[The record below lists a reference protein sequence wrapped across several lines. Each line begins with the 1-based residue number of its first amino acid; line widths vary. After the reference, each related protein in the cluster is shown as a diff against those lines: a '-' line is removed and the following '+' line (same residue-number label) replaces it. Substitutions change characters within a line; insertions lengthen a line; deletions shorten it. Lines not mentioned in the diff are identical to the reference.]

1 MQYQQDSFTGLL
13 HANPVFK
20 HLTPAELDEIAG
32 ITELKHYAGD
42 ELVFSENQEAKF
54 LFLIK
59 TGSFVL
65 SLRNSDHKE
74 FGPGQL
80 FGEIAIINARLRTG
94 TVRANEPSSALTI
107 CGTRLFNS
115 ECVSPAT
122 ALKVVR
128 ALAEKITN
136 YLRSREQ
143 TSTLQL
149 IQEGESEH
157 VEFKSSLR
165 WNMHTRRKDH
175 SIEHAVLKTVCAF
188 MNAEGGTLLVGVN
201 DEGQILG
208 LKNDQFLNEDK
219 MMLHLTKLVSDRINP
234 LHNQFL
240 DMQVETIKG
249 KQVLRIECEAAT
261 APAYLTNGHD
271 EIFYVRTGPASTNL
285 PVSKIYDYI
294 SMRF

>member
-1 MQYQQDSFTGLL
+1 MQDHQDSFVSLL
-13 HANPVFK
+13 KSNPFF
-20 HLTPAELDEIAG
+20 AELSGGELAGLAG
-32 ITELKHYAGD
+32 ISELKHYAND

-54 LFLIK
+54 LFLVK
-59 TGSFVL
+59 TGTFVL

-74 FGPGQL
+74 FGPGKL
-80 FGEIAIINARLRTG
+80 FGEIAIINDQLRTG
-94 TVRANEPSSALTI
+94 TVRANEPASALTI
-107 CGTRLFNS
+107 CGTRLFNPKY
-115 ECVSPAT
+115 VKPGT
-122 ALKVVR
+122 ALKVVK
-128 ALAEKITN
+128 AMAVKITN

-149 IQEGESEH
+149 IREGETDR

-165 WNMHTRRKDH
+165 WNLYTKRKDH
-175 SIEHAVLKTVCAF
+175 IIEHAVLKTICAF

-219 MMLHLTKLVSDRINP
+219 IMLHLTKLISDRINP
-234 LHNQFL
+234 LHNQFV

-261 APAYLTNGHD
+261 APAYQTNGHD
-271 EIFYVRTGPASTNL
+271 EIFYVRTGPASTNM

-294 SMRF
+294 RLRF